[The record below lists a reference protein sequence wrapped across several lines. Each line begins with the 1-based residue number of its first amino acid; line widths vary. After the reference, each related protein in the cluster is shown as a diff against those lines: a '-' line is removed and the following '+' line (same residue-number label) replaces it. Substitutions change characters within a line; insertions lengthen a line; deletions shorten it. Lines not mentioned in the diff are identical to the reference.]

1 MSQQT
6 SESQRRAFETQIEG
20 TAAEMHRRRRPSA
33 NSLVPAPQ
41 PPTSALRSRSRQL
54 PAPSPYPFPQTQS
67 DSNARRR
74 EASPAMQEAVDR
86 LTQVSSDLNH
96 PLERTRPHL
105 RSPGSSSRAKR
116 RKLNDG
122 LYATDFGPPY
132 GYRGQV
138 VPGPLRMEISF
149 CDGGLHEYASIEYGP
164 ENVLRNDLSV
174 YCTKSKQC
182 NMLLRHA
189 GSAPF
194 CLQKLVIKAPET
206 GFTAPIQE
214 GMVFISMDN
223 SEILT
228 RASCYAIRTTPSPS
242 PSSSRSSSP
251 ESLPD
256 LVNDRYPALDATS
269 QRPSYQSRPP
279 SRRRTDDGTDRLI
292 PPAISN
298 LTNLAY
304 DRTDPSTHQAQ
315 SIRYPASSRNT
326 GPEDHVNDHSS
337 SRPGLEETPVNN
349 SLPVDAHFNVS
360 IDCEIHSDDEEE
372 ESSPATLADRRYR
385 DRVPPAYD
393 QTDEFEDL
401 DLGIYTYRT
410 VNGRR
415 LPAPRNHHHERRTVP
430 RRIEIEAPSDCDEP
444 MRWKENAE
452 ILKPHAIF
460 FINDD
465 KSMVN
470 IKFDPPV

>member
-1 MSQQT
+1 MSQA
-6 SESQRRAFETQIEG
+6 SFESQRRAFDAEIEG
-20 TAAEMHRRRRPSA
+20 AAAEIHRRRRPSTS
-33 NSLVPAPQ
+33 SLVPAPQ
-41 PPTSALRSRSRQL
+41 PPSSALRSRSRQL
-54 PAPSPYPFPQTQS
+54 PAPSPYPFPQSQS
-67 DSNARRR
+67 GPNARRR
-74 EASPAMQEAVDR
+74 EASPTMQEAVDR
-86 LTQVSSDLNH
+86 LTQVSSNLNDV
-96 PLERTRPHL
+96 LERTRPHL

-122 LYATDFGPPY
+122 LFATDFGPPY
-132 GYRGQV
+132 GHRGQV

-149 CDGGLHEYASIEYGP
+149 CDGGLHEYASMEYGP

-223 SEILT
+223 REILT

-256 LVNDRYPALDATS
+256 LVNDRYPALDAMA
-269 QRPSYQSRPP
+269 QRPSTQPRPP

-292 PPAISN
+292 PPPVSN
-298 LTNLAY
+298 LINLAVG
-304 DRTDPSTHQAQ
+304 RADPNTHRAQ
-315 SIRYPASSRNT
+315 PNHYLASSRDT
-326 GPEDHVNDHSS
+326 GPADHVNGYYVSQSS
-337 SRPGLEETPVNN
+337 LEEAP
-349 SLPVDAHFNVS
+349 FNVS

-372 ESSPATLADRRYR
+372 ESSPATIADRRYR
-385 DRVPPAYD
+385 DRVPPTYD
-393 QTDEFEDL
+393 QTDESEDM
-401 DLGIYTYRT
+401 DLPIYTNRT
-410 VNGRR
+410 VNGTRR
-415 LPAPRNHHHERRTVP
+415 PAPRNHHHERRTVP
-430 RRIEIEAPSDCDEP
+430 RRIEIEAPPDYDESV
-444 MRWKENAE
+444 RWKENAD

-460 FINDD
+460 FIGND

>member
-1 MSQQT
+1 MSEA
-6 SESQRRAFETQIEG
+6 SFESQRRALNAQIEE
-20 TAAEMHRRRRPSA
+20 TAAEVHRRRRPSTS
-33 NSLVPAPQ
+33 SLVPAPQ
-41 PPTSALRSRSRQL
+41 PPDSALRSRSRQL
-54 PAPSPYPFPQTQS
+54 PAPSPYPFPQSQFGF
-67 DSNARRR
+67 NVRRR
-74 EASPAMQEAVDR
+74 EASPTMQEAVDR
-86 LTQVSSDLNH
+86 LTQVSSNLNDV
-96 PLERTRPHL
+96 LERTRPHL

-122 LYATDFGPPY
+122 LFATDFGPPY
-132 GYRGQV
+132 GHRGQV

-149 CDGGLHEYASIEYGP
+149 CDGGLHEYASMEYGP

-223 SEILT
+223 REILT

-269 QRPSYQSRPP
+269 QRPFTQPRPP

-292 PPAISN
+292 PPPVSN
-298 LTNLAY
+298 LINFAYGRADPNTHRAQPIHYLA
-304 DRTDPSTHQAQ
+304 S
-315 SIRYPASSRNT
+315 NEET
-326 GPEDHVNDHSS
+326 GPADHVNGYHI
-337 SRPGLEETPVNN
+337 SRPSLAEAPVTND
-349 SLPVDAHFNVS
+349 LPLDAHFNVS

-372 ESSPATLADRRYR
+372 ESSPATIADRRYR
-385 DRVPPAYD
+385 NRVPPTYD
-393 QTDEFEDL
+393 QTDEFEDH

-410 VNGRR
+410 VDGTRH
-415 LPAPRNHHHERRTVP
+415 PAPRNHHHERRTVA
-430 RRIEIEAPSDCDEP
+430 RRIEIEPPSDCDEP
-444 MRWKENAE
+444 VRWKENAD

-460 FINDD
+460 FITAD